1 VAEITKKKE
10 GTVKKPLLLN
20 EVRVE
25 KLKLTARSLTDI
37 TYQIFKNPMGAL
49 GIAIL
54 VVFVVLAAIGPVI
67 APYDTSN
74 LGLGKWQLPSDFLT
88 DPPQFV
94 PLLVP
99 AFALIAGLATSS
111 LALNGAFARR
121 PEWNKPNKLIQV
133 AALGLSVAV
142 LALLLADYLF
152 GQFEGPYPVPNWV
165 YPVSMLVPSLA
176 LLSLATRRRV
186 SKKRIRLRIAGV
198 VLALIPVAIL
208 SLPAVVTITEDSMDV
223 FFLAGYGVSAFM
235 FAISGA
241 LLSKAYLKPQVALL
255 KYEKRTEKKH
265 RLPVRVSTIAKATG
279 IILCCM
285 VMISGVLGYLS
296 ENWTLHWMGTDSFGA
311 DIFSKLLYGA
321 RTSMIVG
328 IFSAII
334 ASVLG
339 AIVGL
344 YSGYVGGRVDEVIMR
359 ANDVVLSIPWL
370 VLMIIVAAMM
380 GEITLT
386 GIILIIGLTGWS
398 PTARMVRAQVLS
410 IRERQYIER
419 ARAIGASDLGII
431 RRHVLPNSFPLVF
444 ANTILTVAVSILSES
459 VLSFLGMRPVGTT
472 TWGTMLDYASSA
484 NAFSIGLHWWIIA
497 PGMCIVLVVL
507 GFTLLGYALDDI
519 LNPKLRKR

>member
-265 RLPVRVSTIAKATG
+265 RLPVRVSTMDPPLDG
-279 IILCCM
+279 D
-285 VMISGVLGYLS
+285 G
-296 ENWTLHWMGTDSFGA
+296 
-311 DIFSKLLYGA
+311 LLRRGH
-321 RTSMIVG
+321 IQQ
-328 IFSAII
+328 
-334 ASVLG
+334 ASVRRKNIHDRGDIL
-339 AIVGL
+339 
-344 YSGYVGGRVDEVIMR
+344 R
-359 ANDVVLSIPWL
+359 NHSIRPRRHRRL
-370 VLMIIVAAMM
+370 VL
-380 GEITLT
+380 
-386 GIILIIGLTGWS
+386 
-398 PTARMVRAQVLS
+398 
-410 IRERQYIER
+410 
-419 ARAIGASDLGII
+419 
-431 RRHVLPNSFPLVF
+431 
-444 ANTILTVAVSILSES
+444 
-459 VLSFLGMRPVGTT
+459 
-472 TWGTMLDYASSA
+472 
-484 NAFSIGLHWWIIA
+484 WICRW
-497 PGMCIVLVVL
+497 PG
-507 GFTLLGYALDDI
+507 
-519 LNPKLRKR
+519 